1 MDSLYPTVTQTCWD
15 MPGTQHT
22 TAHLDGLWP
31 QLASVLVA
39 KILTKPN
46 AKEIRH
52 RCYTQ
57 GSSILLPGILKCHW
71 GCDVPE
77 EQSIEEVLKAPFVYE
92 GNHEGIY
99 EGNHGGKGE

>member
-1 MDSLYPTVTQTCWD
+1 
-15 MPGTQHT
+15 MPGTQHAT
-22 TAHLDGLWP
+22 GHSDGLWP

-46 AKEIRH
+46 AKERRH

-77 EQSIEEVLKAPFVYE
+77 EQSIEEVLKAPLIY
-92 GNHEGIY
+92 EGIY